1 MLLTIQ
7 LKKPNNR
14 RIIFGCLGDNLAN
27 GAFFLYLA
35 KCSRVIF
42 IPPSWWIF
50 SLPLRPS
57 RFQLKTITGNHA
69 ATSPTSP
76 LLLQVHCILQGHP
89 LHTRGL
95 TNVVG
100 RWIHRK
106 NHSVWLSSPSFLGYK
121 QKKYSTVK
129 EGGGKKTDW
138 DLITSWLAFAFV
150 SSVFYYL
157 LSNLNYLA
165 ATVKMRG
172 PKVMLE
178 NNFQKAKKMISY
190 IHKINMWWMILSNS
204 VNEGN
209 GKRLGLNKNWRSL
222 SIYKFKKEC

>member
-1 MLLTIQ
+1 MT
-7 LKKPNNR
+7 
-14 RIIFGCLGDNLAN
+14 IFGCLDDNLAN

-35 KCSRVIF
+35 KCSCVIF
-42 IPPSWWIF
+42 ISPSWWIF
-50 SLPLRPS
+50 SLLLWPS
-57 RFQLKTITGNHA
+57 R
-69 ATSPTSP
+69 
-76 LLLQVHCILQGHP
+76 ILDENNNMKPCSNIPPFIACSLHP
-89 LHTRGL
+89 PGPCSSHMGL
-95 TNVVG
+95 NKCC
-100 RWIHRK
+100 RQMDSQKEWFLR
-106 NHSVWLSSPSFLGYK
+106 LSSPSFLGYK

-129 EGGGKKTDW
+129 EEGGGNKADW

-150 SSVFYYL
+150 SSSVFDYL
-157 LSNLNYLA
+157 PSNLNYLA

-190 IHKINMWWMILSNS
+190 IYKINMWWLILFNS

-222 SIYKFKKEC
+222 SIHKFQKEC

>member
-1 MLLTIQ
+1 MKYSPSVIVLIVILPKETSSWDAHIRDPILRTKGVSLTMLLTIQ

-57 RFQLKTITGNHA
+57 RLQLKTITGNHA

-106 NHSVWLSSPSFLGYK
+106 NHSGWLSSPSFLGYK

-129 EGGGKKTDW
+129 EGGGKKQTG
-138 DLITSWLAFAFV
+138 I
-150 SSVFYYL
+150 
-157 LSNLNYLA
+157 
-165 ATVKMRG
+165 
-172 PKVMLE
+172 
-178 NNFQKAKKMISY
+178 
-190 IHKINMWWMILSNS
+190 
-204 VNEGN
+204 
-209 GKRLGLNKNWRSL
+209 
-222 SIYKFKKEC
+222 

>member
-1 MLLTIQ
+1 MYTCLFPSVASALLG
-7 LKKPNNR
+7 
-14 RIIFGCLGDNLAN
+14 GCLGDNLAN

-57 RFQLKTITGNHA
+57 RLQLKTITGNHA

-106 NHSVWLSSPSFLGYK
+106 NHSGWLSSPSFLGYK

-129 EGGGKKTDW
+129 EGGGKKQTGIW
-138 DLITSWLAFAFV
+138 LPADL
-150 SSVFYYL
+150 L
-157 LSNLNYLA
+157 LLLLVVY
-165 ATVKMRG
+165 
-172 PKVMLE
+172 
-178 NNFQKAKKMISY
+178 FI
-190 IHKINMWWMILSNS
+190 
-204 VNEGN
+204 
-209 GKRLGLNKNWRSL
+209 
-222 SIYKFKKEC
+222 IYWAI